1 MENYK
6 MNNIEDYQNLVEL
19 LKQVL
24 LFYGNE
30 SNYPKTICITGDDNM
45 KIGINLSQIEI
56 DKGSQARF
64 VINKI
69 DEINAINQKMLD
81 DYVNISEKM
90 LSNTENRI
98 ENNNIEVQELL
109 KSIKELNGQDNN
121 I

>member
-1 MENYK
+1 

-19 LKQVL
+19 LKQAL

-30 SNYPKTICITGDDNM
+30 NNYPKTICITGDDNTN
-45 KIGINLSQIEI
+45 IGNGLSRIEI

-64 VINKI
+64 ALTKI
-69 DEINAINQKMLD
+69 DEINTINQKMLD

-98 ENNNIEVQELL
+98 ENNNIEVQEIL